1 MHDTPSIDTIIY
13 NQVINIPDQRNE
25 ANKLEGKKKKHKGMP
40 DPANDLCVE
49 DIERVQSD
57 IAREGQMLVYAHYN
71 IILAGLDDISKAIN
85 YVETSLF
92 DCALLLINNASTN

>member
-1 MHDTPSIDTIIY
+1 
-13 NQVINIPDQRNE
+13 
-25 ANKLEGKKKKHKGMP
+25 MP

-71 IILAGLDDISKAIN
+71 IILLVLMILVRLSTMLKH
-85 YVETSLF
+85 LF
-92 DCALLLINNASTN
+92 LIVALLLINNASTN